1 MSIKL
6 KYFFEIWLLL
16 IIRNVFCIFR
26 LSYNFAYLVNGNG
39 NNILSEGC
47 HQEEQIVICALTLS
61 FPRPNTFYIL
71 TLIILHQNLGL
82 FVVQNYFDSWA
93 SSGRTL
99 KQLLNMFYQTQRLY
113 LLLTMFSIKQMPAAK
128 NMKYEWLI
136 KSSLLDIFSS
146 SSSTWNIMLFLI
158 FRDHSF
164 STYAKFSTKLTFL
177 ISWYAQYQNF
187 KRLQLSLL
195 YLNFL

>member
-1 MSIKL
+1 MCINSKFPETKHFLYLNAHNPPPKSGSFRCTKL
-6 KYFFEIWLLL
+6 LW
-16 IIRNVFCIFR
+16 
-26 LSYNFAYLVNGNG
+26 
-39 NNILSEGC
+39 
-47 HQEEQIVICALTLS
+47 
-61 FPRPNTFYIL
+61 
-71 TLIILHQNLGL
+71 
-82 FVVQNYFDSWA
+82 FVA

-99 KQLLNMFYQTQRLY
+99 RQLLNMFYHIQRLY
-113 LLLTMFSIKQMPAAK
+113 LLLRMFSIKQILAAK
-128 NMKYEWLI
+128 NMKYEWHI

-177 ISWYAQYQNF
+177 IPWYVQYQNF
-187 KRLQLSLL
+187 KRLQLSLF